1 MLLHNSMFE
10 LWTIFTFWR
19 DMEFAYSNIV
29 VLMDA
34 FVLYFP
40 WKKKHRRLSTV
51 TTTELKLQVVCFL
64 FCVSFVDVIS
74 TWRKHVTYTPALL
87 SKLSS
92 GGQTKTNV
100 SIYQHAPHPFY
111 IFSLIF
117 FPSLPFPCLFVSL
130 KYLVVGLS
138 FQLIII
144 KRLLLREFCAP
155 NKKKERKQTVDK
167 SRVQNFPSF

>member
-1 MLLHNSMFE
+1 MPIKIATSQLNV
-10 LWTIFTFWR
+10 WTIF
-19 DMEFAYSNIV
+19 Y
-29 VLMDA
+29 VLKRYGICILWHCSVKWMH
-34 FVLYFP
+34 LYFP
-40 WKKKHRRLSTV
+40 WKKKHRRLFTV
-51 TTTELKLQVVCFL
+51 PTTELKPQVVCFL

-117 FPSLPFPCLFVSL
+117 FPSLPLSVCQSEISCCR
-130 KYLVVGLS
+130 LS